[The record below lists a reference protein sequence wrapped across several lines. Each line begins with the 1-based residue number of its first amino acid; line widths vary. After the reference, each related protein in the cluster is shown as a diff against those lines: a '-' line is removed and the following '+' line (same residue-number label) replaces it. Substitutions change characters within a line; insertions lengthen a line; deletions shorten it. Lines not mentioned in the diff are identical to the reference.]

1 MQKRPVFIGGLNVIV
16 EADETVLSRRGIIRE
31 STSADDSTPGTVW
44 IVGLIDHSPEK
55 NFYLK
60 RVANRKITTSSR
72 LFEVAIY
79 VGSKL
84 FGGISFILMS
94 SKKPGYFSPRPRS
107 QPQQWIFIGG
117 RYACK

>member
-16 EADETVLSRRGIIRE
+16 EANKTALSQRGILRE
-31 STSADDSTPGTVW
+31 LTSTDDSTSGTVW

-60 RVANRKITTSSR
+60 RVANRKITTLSR
-72 LFEVAIY
+72 LFEDAIY

-84 FGGISFILMS
+84 CSDGYPSYPGVARNLGISHNVVNH
-94 SKKPGYFSPRPRS
+94 KN
-107 QPQQWIFIGG
+107 
-117 RYACK
+117 